1 MTQISTEGR
10 LAAERPVSGPAS
22 LRTRLIVATTA
33 ITALAIAIL
42 GYYFYARLQESD
54 TFLVNQLDTNV
65 RQQAQDSLAATVEA
79 QAASLNEF
87 FRSMRQ
93 DLGILGTTATALL
106 SHQATSTGPTIAP
119 VTLARLPNGSWDNPN
134 GDLAA
139 VFIPARVPSVDP
151 LLSELNTLRQLD
163 TIVPQVRQSDPD
175 AVAIYFGGST
185 GETVYYPNI
194 DLANIVPP
202 DFDVTQRPWY
212 IAASPKNDPKL
223 QPVWSVPY
231 LDAARHGLVVTTSA
245 PVRDAIGTFRGVIA
259 MDIQLNQI
267 TDLVSNV
274 QIGGTGFAFLLDP
287 DLRIIAMP
295 PAAYTALGVT
305 SEQLPLGQVMDASV
319 LGNRVPSD
327 FLPKLHRLM
336 TGQSPLET
344 VNINGME
351 NFLAYHAVPEVGY
364 ALILMVPS
372 PELLAGASAARQ
384 QVAHAATDTLQI
396 SLVLVIGIMMLA
408 LLATLILGNSLTSP
422 LVSLTRTAEEI
433 IDGNLNAHSI
443 VESRDEIGVLAR
455 TLDSMTSALRGSI
468 QTLEQRVKERTSA
481 LEVATRTANRRASQ
495 FEAITQVTRAIS
507 AVRNLRDLMPRVAA
521 VITSQFG
528 YYHVGIFLNDEK
540 NDFAYLIAANSEGGH
555 RMLARHHRLKIGEQG
570 IVGRVAE
577 TGDTRVARVVGKD
590 SVYFD
595 NPDLPDTKSEVA
607 LPLRSGDRIVG
618 VLDVQSTEED
628 AFTPEDLDILAVLA
642 DQVSLA
648 IDNTRLLETTRRSL
662 LESETLYRQYVR
674 GAWNQL
680 SRDEELAGYQYTA
693 LGAMPLRRTS
703 TGRVDG
709 DPLDL
714 PPSARMKTVS
724 VPIKLRGETIGDLIV
739 QGPEGTSW
747 DEDQQAL
754 IQSVA
759 ERVALSAEN
768 ARLFD
773 ETSRRAER
781 ERLVTEI
788 TSRIRSTNDPQ
799 QMIRTA
805 LDELRN
811 ALGAAQ
817 IQVIPQRVSAEENG
831 GAASPANPEGQHP
844 KRSPRNGA
852 TR

>member
-1 MTQISTEGR
+1 MTQISTESR
-10 LAAERPVSGPAS
+10 LASERPVTGLAS
-22 LRTRLIVATTA
+22 LRTRLILATA
-33 ITALAIAIL
+33 GITAIAIAAL
-42 GYYFYARLQESD
+42 GYYFYVRLQQSNG
-54 TFLVNQLDTNV
+54 FLINQLDSNV
-65 RQQAQDSLAATVEA
+65 RQQAQDSLAATGTA
-79 QAASLNEF
+79 QATSLTEF
-87 FRSMRQ
+87 FSSMRR
-93 DLGILGTTATALL
+93 DLGILAATSTSLL
-106 SHQATSTGPTIAP
+106 THQATSTSATIAP

-139 VFIPARVPSVDP
+139 IFVPARVPSVDP
-151 LLSELNTLRQLD
+151 LLSELKTLRQLD
-163 TIVPQVRQSDPD
+163 TIVPQVRRSDPD
-175 AVAIYFGGST
+175 AVAVYFGGLT

-212 IAASPKNDPKL
+212 IAASPKNDPTL
-223 QPVWSVPY
+223 QPVWTVPY

-245 PVRDAIGTFRGVIA
+245 PVLDAVGTFRGVIA
-259 MDIQLNQI
+259 MDIQLNKI
-267 TDLVSNV
+267 SDFVSSV
-274 QIGGTGFAFLLDP
+274 RIGQTGFAFLVDP
-287 DLRIIAMP
+287 DLRVIAMP
-295 PAAYTALGVT
+295 PAAYTTLGIT
-305 SEQLPLGQVMDASV
+305 SQQLPLGQVMDASAV
-319 LGNRVPSD
+319 GNRLPSD
-327 FLPKLHRLM
+327 FLTKLHLLM
-336 TGQSPLET
+336 SGQSTLET
-344 VNINGME
+344 ININGTE
-351 NFLAYHAVPEVGY
+351 NFLADQSVPEVGY
-364 ALILMVPS
+364 SLILMVPS
-372 PELLAGASAARQ
+372 QELLAGAMTVREKAAS
-384 QVAHAATDTLQI
+384 AATDTLQI
-396 SLVLVIGIMMLA
+396 SLILVIAILLLA
-408 LLATLILGNSLTSP
+408 LLAMLFLGNSLTSP

-433 IDGNLNAHSI
+433 IDGNLNAHSK
-443 VESRDEIGVLAR
+443 VQSRDEIGVLAR

-468 QTLEQRVKERTSA
+468 QTLEQRVHERSSA
-481 LEVATRTANRRASQ
+481 LEAATRMANRRASQ

-507 AVRNLRDLMPRVAA
+507 AIRNLRDLMPRVAA
-521 VITSQFG
+521 VISSQFG

-540 NDFAYLIAANSEGGH
+540 SDYAYLVAANSEGGH

-595 NPDLPDTKSEVA
+595 NPDLPATKSEVA
-607 LPLRSGDRIVG
+607 LPLRSADRIVG

-628 AFTPEDLDILAVLA
+628 AFAPEDLDILAVLA
-642 DQVSLA
+642 DQVSQA
-648 IDNTRLLETTRRSL
+648 IENTRLLETTRRSL
-662 LESETLYRQYVR
+662 LESETLYRQYVH
-674 GAWNQL
+674 GAWDQL
-680 SRDEELAGYQYTA
+680 TRDGELAGYHYTP
-693 LGAMPLRRTS
+693 LGAMPLRRS
-703 TGRVDG
+703 LTGGVEG
-709 DPLDL
+709 DPLEP
-714 PPSARMKTVS
+714 PPSTHVKTVS

-739 QGPEGTSW
+739 QGPESSSW

-817 IQVIPQRVSAEENG
+817 IQVIPQRVPADENG
-831 GAASPANPEGQHP
+831 GSAAPAPSEARRSS
-844 KRSPRNGA
+844 RSPKNGA
-852 TR
+852 TT